1 MDEMRKAFEAWATA
15 EPREWD
21 ISRFDGSA
29 PWPGGYHSYPTQCAW
44 EAWQAA
50 CAAERK
56 GSAMTNEEIH
66 KIALAHG
73 FRDRPQSDGTTD
85 LNAYVY
91 AFARAMFEAGV
102 TACVEPQE
110 PFVWYDD
117 ESGETYTVGHVK
129 EFPDHRLYLRPL
141 YAAPVSAV
149 GCETASVLQAL
160 IDFAVE
166 RTSHRYGE
174 KCPDYDDHDVRD
186 PDCTVCRAI
195 ERAEK
200 LLTNH
205 TEEDIEM
212 VSVPAG
218 WRLVPAEPT
227 EEMIAAMESQWMCGS
242 QADMAKREYKAA
254 LAAAPEAKQ

>member
-1 MDEMRKAFEAWATA
+1 
-15 EPREWD
+15 
-21 ISRFDGSA
+21 
-29 PWPGGYHSYPTQCAW
+29 
-44 EAWQAA
+44 
-50 CAAERK
+50 
-56 GSAMTNEEIH
+56 MTNEEIH

-73 FRDRPQSDGTTD
+73 FRDRPQSDGTIG

-91 AFARAMFEAGV
+91 AFARAMFEAGAA
-102 TACVEPQE
+102 ACVEPQE

-149 GCETASVLQAL
+149 GCETASVLRTL
-160 IDFAVE
+160 IDAATEQTFHE
-166 RTSHRYGE
+166 YHE
-174 KCPDYDDHDVRD
+174 KCPDIHDHDARD
-186 PDCTVCRAI
+186 LDCPVCRAI

-212 VSVPAG
+212 VAVPAG
-218 WRLVPAEPT
+218 WKLVPAEPT
-227 EEMIAAMESQWMCGS
+227 ELMIAAIKSQWMCGS

-254 LAAAPEAKQ
+254 LAVAPEVKS